1 MIKERKKKAEG
12 KEKAIQ
18 DVIVQNQLLEKE
30 RKQEIKLRS
39 QAAEMRKLE
48 LAEHREQEAL
58 KKQREQEERDH
69 YRMEVRV
76 QMEELEAAK
85 KAEILERIE
94 ETDMKVKE
102 TL

>member
-1 MIKERKKKAEG
+1 
-12 KEKAIQ
+12 
-18 DVIVQNQLLEKE
+18 
-30 RKQEIKLRS
+30 
-39 QAAEMRKLE
+39 
-48 LAEHREQEAL
+48 
-58 KKQREQEERDH
+58 
-69 YRMEVRV
+69 MEVRV

>member
-58 KKQREQEERDH
+58 KK
-69 YRMEVRV
+69 
-76 QMEELEAAK
+76 
-85 KAEILERIE
+85 
-94 ETDMKVKE
+94 
-102 TL
+102 